1 VSRDSASNAT
11 GNRQAVAECGFPGY
25 CVPIARTRGCGHR
38 SRRTVVAVLLVGA
51 GMLGLTAAAAQ
62 SGTPVLYG
70 DTFLLSGSVEESGAG
85 LAVVIL
91 ARPHGRADYGEVARV
106 RTTTGG
112 RWRYTARPAIRT
124 LYRAQVGRLLSTPVA
139 VDVEPRI
146 VFRRTRGR
154 FIARVRAGRS
164 LAGKFVVLQ
173 QRTTGGWRDVRRLVL
188 DETASTTFR
197 FPPPPT
203 RTQIRLRMPRSQVG
217 PGYVPATGPVFT
229 FIG

>member
-1 VSRDSASNAT
+1 M
-11 GNRQAVAECGFPGY
+11 AECGFPGY
-25 CVPIARTRGCGHR
+25 CVLIGTTRGCGER
-38 SRRTVVAVLLVGA
+38 RRRTAVTVLLVGA
-51 GMLGLTAAAAQ
+51 GVLGLAADAAAQ
-62 SGTPVLYG
+62 SDTPLLYG
-70 DTFLLSGSVEESGAG
+70 DTFLLSGSVEEGEAG
-85 LAVVIL
+85 LTVVIL
-91 ARPHGRADYGEVARV
+91 ARPHGRANYSEVARV
-106 RTTTGG
+106 RTSAGG

-124 LYRAQVGRLLSTPVA
+124 LYRAKVGRLLSTPVA

-146 VFRRTRGR
+146 IFRRTRGR
-154 FIARVRAGRS
+154 FTARVRAGRS

-173 QRTTGGWRDVRRLVL
+173 QRTSGGWRDVRRVVL
-188 DETASTTFR
+188 DETASATFT